1 MPGCLPR
8 RRSSKMESSC
18 GAREGSETGG
28 ETMSRWFALVRDLVP
43 VIGVI
48 ALALFVLW
56 QGAERRQSAAV
67 GSDRGRASPVQ
78 STPESGDGV
87 PWRLAE
93 PGEPHRTERPVA
105 AELALS
111 AGVGISAL
119 AAVFFVAYPR
129 MRRRDRRERS

>member
-1 MPGCLPR
+1 
-8 RRSSKMESSC
+8 
-18 GAREGSETGG
+18 
-28 ETMSRWFALVRDLVP
+28 MSRWFALVRDLVP

-56 QGAERRQSAAV
+56 QGAERRQSALV
-67 GSDRGRASPVQ
+67 ESDRGRASHVQ
-78 STPESGDGV
+78 SAAESGDAV

-93 PGEPHRTERPVA
+93 PSEPHRTERPVA
-105 AELALS
+105 PELALS

-129 MRRRDRRERS
+129 MRRRVRRERS